1 MKQLQQSI
9 RSHVESHYP
18 ILYLVTS
25 EEEKGDLLV
34 EGLAG
39 TDERRIYEWNMAR
52 GCVCF
57 KTKRPLN
64 DYLDLPS
71 ALDNWLDQELDRH
84 FLIVKDAHLALHE
97 NPLAVVRLKAL
108 ANRIIQDENTYG
120 TVFLVSSQPFV
131 PPELEKFI
139 TIFDPAPPKGDEIG
153 QIIHEHAAEYGYRLE
168 EGVVRRLAVA
178 FRGMSEYEIGRL
190 LNRGFQ
196 RDGAVGADDVEL
208 AIDEKR
214 QIVKKSG
221 ILEMV
226 SAAEGIDDIGGLEE
240 LKKWLNRKAAILADL
255 TSAQRFGVDTPKG
268 VMIVGMP
275 GCGKSLTAKAAST
288 LFGLPLLRLDVGS
301 LMGKYVG
308 ESESNMRRALQ
319 LADAVSPCVL
329 WVDEVEK
336 AFAGIGGAGA
346 ETTSRLFGH
355 FLTWL
360 QEKTKPAFVVA
371 TANDIASLPP
381 ELLRKGRFDE
391 VFYVDFPSKAERA
404 EILDVHLRKR
414 ERQQRS
420 IDINQLASDTEGF
433 SGADLESV
441 VKDAIERA
449 FVFGEAELTTEYLRQ
464 SVAETVPLGRVMA
477 DKVEES
483 RKKFSKMGIKRA
495 SPGRSDG

>member
-1 MKQLQQSI
+1 M
-9 RSHVESHYP
+9 RSYVESHHP
-18 ILYLVTS
+18 LLYLVIF
-25 EEEKGDLLV
+25 EEEKGDVLI
-34 EGLAG
+34 EDLADG
-39 TDERRIYEWNMAR
+39 GKRKIYEWNMAR

-57 KTKRPLN
+57 KTKRPLVN
-64 DYLDLPS
+64 YYMDLPG
-71 ALDNWLDQELDRH
+71 ALDNWLDQELDGH
-84 FLIVKDAHLALHE
+84 FLIVRDAHLALDD
-97 NPLAVVRLKAL
+97 NPLAVAKLKAL
-108 ANRIIQDENTYG
+108 TNKIIQDGNTYA
-120 TVFLVSSQPFV
+120 TIFLVSSQPFI

-139 TIFDPAPPKGDEIG
+139 TIFDPPPPEGDEIRR
-153 QIIHEHAAEYGYRLE
+153 IINEHATEYGYHLE
-168 EGVVRRLAVA
+168 EGEIRKFVVA

-190 LNRGFQ
+190 LSRGYQ
-196 RDGAVGADDVEL
+196 RGGAVGADDVEL
-208 AIDEKR
+208 AIDERR

-221 ILEMV
+221 ILEMM
-226 SAAEGIDDIGGLEE
+226 SAAERVDDIGGLEV
-240 LKKWLNRKAAILADL
+240 LKKWLKRKAVILADL
-255 TSAQRFGVDTPKG
+255 TRARYFGVDTPKG

-355 FLTWL
+355 FLTWM
-360 QEKTKPAFVVA
+360 QEKTKPVFVVA
-371 TANDIASLPP
+371 TANDIANLPP

-391 VFYVDFPSKAERA
+391 IFYVDLPSKAERTQ
-404 EILDVHLRKR
+404 ILLVHLRKR
-414 ERQQRS
+414 KKRERD
-420 IDINQLASDTEGF
+420 IDTDKLASETDEF

-449 FVFGEAELTTEYLRQ
+449 FLADEAELTTDHLLQ
-464 SVAETVPLGRVMA
+464 SVKETEPLAKVMA
-477 DKVEES
+477 DKVKER
-483 RKKFSKMGIKRA
+483 RKKFVEMGIKSA
-495 SPGRSDG
+495 STDRSGG

>member
-18 ILYLVTS
+18 ILYVVTS

-34 EGLAG
+34 DALARN
-39 TDERRIYEWNMAR
+39 DERKIYEWNMAR

-57 KTKRPLN
+57 KTKRPLA
-64 DYLDLPS
+64 DYMDLPT
-71 ALDNWLDQELDRH
+71 ALDNWLDQELHRH

-97 NPLAVVRLKAL
+97 SPLAVARLKAL
-108 ANRIIQDENTYG
+108 ANRIIQDENTYA

-139 TIFDPAPPKGDEIG
+139 TIFDPPPPEGDEIER
-153 QIIHEHAAEYGYRLE
+153 ILHEHAAAYVYPLE
-168 EGVVRRLAVA
+168 EEVTRKLVVA
-178 FRGMSEYEIGRL
+178 FRGMGEYEIGRL

-196 RDGAVGADDVEL
+196 RDGTVGSDDVEL
-208 AIDEKR
+208 AIGEKK

-226 SAAEGIDDIGGLEE
+226 PSAEGIDDIGGLEE
-240 LKKWLNRKAAILADL
+240 LKTWLKRRAAILADL
-255 TSAQRFGVDTPKG
+255 TRAQDFGVDTPKG

-288 LFGLPLLRLDVGS
+288 LFGLPLLRLDVGA

-308 ESESNMRRALQ
+308 ESESNMRRALR
-319 LADAVSPCVL
+319 LAEAVSPCVL

-355 FLTWL
+355 FLTWM
-360 QEKTKPAFVVA
+360 QEKTKPVFVVA
-371 TANDIASLPP
+371 TANDIANLPP

-391 VFYVDFPSKAERA
+391 IFYVDFPSEAERA
-404 EILDVHLRKR
+404 EILHVHLRKR
-414 ERQQRS
+414 KREEHS
-420 IDINQLASDTEGF
+420 IDINGLASEADGF

-449 FVFGEAELTTEYLRQ
+449 FVAGEPKLTTEYLRE
-464 SVAETVPLGRVMA
+464 SVTETVPLGKVMA
-477 DKVEES
+477 DKVKES
-483 RKKFSKMGIKRA
+483 RKKFSEMGIKRA
-495 SPGRSDG
+495 STDRSGG